1 MRQRGK
7 WKTPNREFCWID
19 GWSLPRDFVLNF
31 SMRYWGID
39 ASKASLHAGCGRWMR
54 ISIRVAVGM
63 LSAPMRVISAVV
75 LPW

>member
-7 WKTPNREFCWID
+7 WKTPNREFCWIG

-31 SMRYWGID
+31 SIRYWG
-39 ASKASLHAGCGRWMR
+39 AATSRASLHCGVGRVDA

-63 LSAPMRVISAVV
+63 LSAPARAIAAPM
-75 LPW
+75 LP